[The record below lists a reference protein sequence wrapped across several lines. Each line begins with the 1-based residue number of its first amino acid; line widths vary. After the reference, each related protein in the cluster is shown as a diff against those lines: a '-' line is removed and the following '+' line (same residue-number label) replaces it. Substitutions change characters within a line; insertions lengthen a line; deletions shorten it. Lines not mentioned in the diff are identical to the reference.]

1 MMGVDGMIDRYTL
14 SKMGNIW
21 SEKHKM
27 EIMLKIEVLACEAMA
42 QLGMIPKKS
51 LEKIKKSAQ
60 FDIEEVKKL
69 EEKTKHDI
77 VAFINNVGKFLGP
90 EARYLHMGLTSSD
103 ILDTSLSVQC
113 VEASDILLADIQ
125 KFLAVLKEKAKRYK
139 DTPCIARTH
148 GVHAEPTTFG
158 LKIAVWFDE
167 MKRNCERMEQAREMI
182 RYGKLSGAVGTYANI
197 DPSVEKYVC
206 EKLGLKPVNIATQ
219 IIQRDH
225 HCQFVTTIAL
235 IGSTLDKIATEIRLL
250 QKTEVLEVEEP
261 FFKGQIGSSAMPHK
275 RNPVTCERIS
285 GLSRLLRANAQVAFE
300 NIALWHERDI
310 SHSSVE
316 RIILP
321 DCTITLD
328 YMFNKMI
335 PLLDGLL
342 VYPKNMIASLSKT
355 KGLIYSQRV
364 LLELMKKG
372 LTREA
377 AYDIIQHCAMQVWQE
392 TSDFKDILYRDR
404 KVRKYLRPN
413 EIDACFDIRYYTR
426 YTDQIYKKMGLL
438 TSTSA

>member
-1 MMGVDGMIDRYTL
+1 MIDRYTL

-27 EIMLKIEVLACEAMA
+27 EIMLKIEVLACEAMSK
-42 QLGMIPKKS
+42 LGLVPKKA
-51 LEKIKKSAQ
+51 LEKIKKNAQ
-60 FDIEEVKKL
+60 FNIDEVKKL
-69 EEKTKHDI
+69 EEKTKHDV
-77 VAFINNVGKFLGP
+77 VAFINNVGKYLGP

-103 ILDTSLSVQC
+103 LLDTALSVQC
-113 VEASDILLADIQ
+113 VEASDILLSDIN
-125 KFLAVLKEKAKRYK
+125 KLLAVLKQKARKYK

-148 GVHAEPTTFG
+148 GVHAEPMTFG
-158 LKIAVWFDE
+158 LKLAVWYDE
-167 MKRNCERMEQAREMI
+167 MRRNCERMEQAREMI

-197 DPSVEKYVC
+197 DPSVEEFVC

-225 HCQFVTTIAL
+225 HCQFITTIA
-235 IGSTLDKIATEIRLL
+235 IVGSTLNKIATEIRLL

-285 GLSRLLRANAQVAFE
+285 GLSRLLRANSQAAFE
-300 NIALWHERDI
+300 NICVWHERDI

-321 DCTITLD
+321 DSTIALN
-328 YMFNKMI
+328 YMLNKMI
-335 PLLDGLL
+335 PLIEGLL
-342 VYPKNMIASLSKT
+342 VYPKNMILSLSKT

-377 AYDIIQHCAMQVWQE
+377 AYEIIQHCAMQVWQE

-404 KVRKYLRPN
+404 KVRKYLRPG
-413 EIDACFDIRYYTR
+413 EIDGCFDIKYYTR
-426 YTDQIYKKMGLL
+426 HTDWIFKKVGV
-438 TSTSA
+438 

>member
-1 MMGVDGMIDRYTL
+1 MIDRYTL

-27 EIMLKIEVLACEAMA
+27 EIMLKIEVLACEAMGK
-42 QLGMIPKKS
+42 LGLVPKKA
-51 LEKIKKSAQ
+51 LERIKKNAQ
-60 FDIEEVKKL
+60 FNIDEVKKL

-77 VAFINNVGKFLGP
+77 AAFINNVGKYLGP

-103 ILDTSLSVQC
+103 LLDTALSVQC
-113 VEASDILLADIQ
+113 VEASDILLSDIY
-125 KFLAVLKEKAKRYK
+125 KLLAVLKQKARKYK

-148 GVHAEPTTFG
+148 GVHAEPMTFG
-158 LKIAVWFDE
+158 LKLAVWYDE

-197 DPSVEKYVC
+197 DPSVEEFVC

-225 HCQFVTTIAL
+225 HCQFITTIA
-235 IGSTLDKIATEIRLL
+235 IVGSTLNKIATEIRLL

-285 GLSRLLRANAQVAFE
+285 GLSRILRANSQAAFE
-300 NIALWHERDI
+300 NICVWHERDI

-321 DCTITLD
+321 DSTIALN
-328 YMFNKMI
+328 YMLSKMI
-335 PLLDGLL
+335 PLIEGLL
-342 VYPKNMIASLSKT
+342 VYPKNMILSLSKT

-377 AYDIIQHCAMQVWQE
+377 AYEIIQHCAMQVWQE

-404 KVRKYLRPN
+404 KVRKYLRPGD
-413 EIDACFDIRYYTR
+413 IDGCFDIKYYTR
-426 YTDQIYKKMGLL
+426 YTDRIFKKVGI
-438 TSTSA
+438 

>member
-1 MMGVDGMIDRYTL
+1 MIDRYTL

-27 EIMLKIEVLACEAMA
+27 EIMLKIEVLACEAMSK
-42 QLGMIPKKS
+42 LGFVPKKA
-51 LEKIKKSAQ
+51 LEKIKKNAQ
-60 FDIEEVKKL
+60 FNIDEVKKL

-77 VAFINNVGKFLGP
+77 AAFINNVGKYLGS

-103 ILDTSLSVQC
+103 LLDTALSVQC
-113 VEASDILLADIQ
+113 VEASDILLSDIHRL
-125 KFLAVLKEKAKRYK
+125 LAVLKQKAKKYK

-148 GVHAEPTTFG
+148 GVHAEPMTFG
-158 LKIAVWFDE
+158 LKLAVWYDE

-197 DPSVEKYVC
+197 DPSVEEFVC

-225 HCQFVTTIAL
+225 HCQFVTTIAI
-235 IGSTLDKIATEIRLL
+235 IGSTLNKIATEIRLL

-275 RNPVTCERIS
+275 RNPITCERIS
-285 GLSRLLRANAQVAFE
+285 GLSRILRANSQAAFE
-300 NIALWHERDI
+300 NICVWHERDI

-321 DCTITLD
+321 DSTIALN
-328 YMFNKMI
+328 YMLSKMI
-335 PLLDGLL
+335 PLIEGLL
-342 VYPKNMIASLSKT
+342 VYPKNMILSLSKT

-364 LLELMKKG
+364 LLELMKKS

-377 AYDIIQHCAMQVWQE
+377 AYEIIQHCAMQVWQE

-404 KVRKYLRPN
+404 KVRKYLRPSD
-413 EIDACFDIRYYTR
+413 IDGCFDIKYYTR
-426 YTDQIYKKMGLL
+426 YTDRIFKKVGI
-438 TSTSA
+438 

>member
-1 MMGVDGMIDRYTL
+1 MIDRYTL

-27 EIMLKIEVLACEAMA
+27 EIMLQIEVLACEAMGK
-42 QLGMIPKKS
+42 LGLVPKKA
-51 LEKIKKSAQ
+51 LERIKKNAQ
-60 FDIEEVKKL
+60 FNIDEVRKL

-77 VAFINNVGKFLGP
+77 AAFINNVGKYLGP

-103 ILDTSLSVQC
+103 LLDTALSVQC
-113 VEASDILLADIQ
+113 VEASDILLSDIH
-125 KFLAVLKEKAKRYK
+125 KLLAVLKQKARKYK

-148 GVHAEPTTFG
+148 GVHAEPMTFG
-158 LKIAVWFDE
+158 LKLAVWYDE

-197 DPSVEKYVC
+197 DPSVEEFVC

-225 HCQFVTTIAL
+225 HCQFVTTIA
-235 IGSTLDKIATEIRLL
+235 IVGSTLNKIATEIRLL

-285 GLSRLLRANAQVAFE
+285 GLSRILRANSQAAFE
-300 NIALWHERDI
+300 NICVWHERDI

-321 DCTITLD
+321 DSTIALN
-328 YMFNKMI
+328 YMLSKMI
-335 PLLDGLL
+335 PLIEGLL
-342 VYPKNMIASLSKT
+342 VYPKNMILSLSKT

-377 AYDIIQHCAMQVWQE
+377 AYEIIQHCAMQVWQE

-404 KVRKYLRPN
+404 KVRKYLRPGD
-413 EIDACFDIRYYTR
+413 IDGCFDIKYYTR
-426 YTDQIYKKMGLL
+426 YTDRIFKKVGI
-438 TSTSA
+438 

>member
-1 MMGVDGMIDRYTL
+1 MIDRYTL

-27 EIMLKIEVLACEAMA
+27 EIMLKIEVLACEAMCK
-42 QLGMIPKKS
+42 LGAVPKKA
-51 LEKIKKSAQ
+51 LEKIKKNAQ
-60 FDIEEVKKL
+60 FNIDEVKRL
-69 EEKTKHDI
+69 EEKTKHDV
-77 VAFINNVGKFLGP
+77 VAFINNVGKYLGP

-103 ILDTSLSVQC
+103 LLDTALSVQC
-113 VEASDILLADIQ
+113 VEASDILISDIQ
-125 KFLAVLKEKAKRYK
+125 KFLVVLKQKARKYK

-148 GVHAEPTTFG
+148 GVHAEPMTFG
-158 LKIAVWFDE
+158 LKLAVWYDE
-167 MKRNCERMEQAREMI
+167 MGRNCERMEQAREMI

-197 DPSVEKYVC
+197 DPSVEEFVC

-225 HCQFVTTIAL
+225 HCQFITTIAI
-235 IGSTLDKIATEIRLL
+235 IGSTLNKIATEIRLL

-275 RNPVTCERIS
+275 RNPVTCERVS
-285 GLSRLLRANAQVAFE
+285 GLSRLLRANSQAAFE
-300 NIALWHERDI
+300 DICVWHERDI

-321 DCTITLD
+321 DSTIALD
-328 YMFNKMI
+328 YMLQKMI
-335 PLLDGLL
+335 PLIEGLL

-377 AYDIIQHCAMQVWQE
+377 AYEIIQHCAMQVWQE

-404 KVRKYLRPN
+404 KVRKFLRPGD
-413 EIDACFDIRYYTR
+413 IDGCFDIKYYTR
-426 YTDQIYKKMGLL
+426 YTDRIFKKVGI
-438 TSTSA
+438 

>member
-1 MMGVDGMIDRYTL
+1 MIDRYTL

-27 EIMLKIEVLACEAMA
+27 EIMLKIEVLACEAMSK
-42 QLGMIPKKS
+42 LGLVPKKA
-51 LEKIKKSAQ
+51 LEKIKKNAQ
-60 FDIEEVKKL
+60 FNIDEVKKL
-69 EEKTKHDI
+69 EEKTKHDV
-77 VAFINNVGKFLGP
+77 VAFINNVGKYLGP

-103 ILDTSLSVQC
+103 LLDTALSAQC
-113 VEASDILLADIQ
+113 VEASDILLADIH
-125 KFLAVLKEKAKRYK
+125 KLLAVLKQKARKYK

-148 GVHAEPTTFG
+148 GVHAEPMTFG
-158 LKIAVWFDE
+158 LKLAVWYDE

-197 DPSVEKYVC
+197 DPSVEDFVC

-225 HCQFVTTIAL
+225 HCQFITTIA
-235 IGSTLDKIATEIRLL
+235 IVGSTLNKIATEIRLL

-275 RNPVTCERIS
+275 RNPVTCERVS
-285 GLSRLLRANAQVAFE
+285 GLSRLLRANSQAAFE
-300 NIALWHERDI
+300 NICVWHERDI

-321 DCTITLD
+321 DSTIALD
-328 YMFNKMI
+328 YMLQKMI
-335 PLLDGLL
+335 PLIEGLL
-342 VYPKNMIASLSKT
+342 VYPKNMILSLSKT

-364 LLELMKKG
+364 LLELMRKG

-377 AYDIIQHCAMQVWQE
+377 AYEIIQHCAMQVWQE

-404 KVRKYLRPN
+404 KVRKFLRPSD
-413 EIDACFDIRYYTR
+413 IDGCFDIKYYTR
-426 YTDQIYKKMGLL
+426 HTDRIFKKVGI
-438 TSTSA
+438 

>member
-1 MMGVDGMIDRYTL
+1 MIDRYTL

-27 EIMLKIEVLACEAMA
+27 EIMLKIEVLACEAMSK
-42 QLGMIPKKS
+42 LGLIPKKA
-51 LEKIKKSAQ
+51 LEKIKKNAQ
-60 FDIEEVKKL
+60 FNIDEVRKL
-69 EEKTKHDI
+69 EEKTKHDV
-77 VAFINNVGKFLGP
+77 VAFINNVGKYLGP

-103 ILDTSLSVQC
+103 LLDTALSVQC
-113 VEASDILLADIQ
+113 VEASDILLFDIH
-125 KFLAVLKEKAKRYK
+125 KLLAVLKQKARKYK

-148 GVHAEPTTFG
+148 GVHAEPMTFG
-158 LKIAVWFDE
+158 LKLAVWYDE

-197 DPSVEKYVC
+197 DPSVEEFVC

-225 HCQFVTTIAL
+225 HCQFVTTIA
-235 IGSTLDKIATEIRLL
+235 IVGSTLNKIATEIRLL

-275 RNPVTCERIS
+275 RNPVTCERVS
-285 GLSRLLRANAQVAFE
+285 GLSRILRANSQAAFE
-300 NIALWHERDI
+300 NICVWHERDT

-321 DCTITLD
+321 DSTVALN
-328 YMFNKMI
+328 YMLSKMT
-335 PLLDGLL
+335 PLIEGLL
-342 VYPKNMIASLSKT
+342 VYPKNMILSLSKT

-377 AYDIIQHCAMQVWQE
+377 AYEIIQHCAMQVWQE

-404 KVRKYLRPN
+404 KVRKYLRPGD
-413 EIDACFDIRYYTR
+413 IDGCFDIKYYTR
-426 YTDQIYKKMGLL
+426 YTDRIFKKVGI
-438 TSTSA
+438 

>member
-1 MMGVDGMIDRYTL
+1 MIDRYTL

-27 EIMLKIEVLACEAMA
+27 EIMLKIEVLACEAMSK
-42 QLGMIPKKS
+42 LGLVPKKA
-51 LEKIKKSAQ
+51 LEKIKKNAQ
-60 FDIEEVKKL
+60 FNIDEVKKL
-69 EEKTKHDI
+69 EEKTKHDV
-77 VAFINNVGKFLGP
+77 VAFINNVGKYLGP

-103 ILDTSLSVQC
+103 LLDTALSVQC
-113 VEASDILLADIQ
+113 VEASDILLSDIH
-125 KFLAVLKEKAKRYK
+125 KLLAVLKQKARKYK

-148 GVHAEPTTFG
+148 GVHAEPMTFG
-158 LKIAVWFDE
+158 LKLAVWYDE

-197 DPSVEKYVC
+197 DPSVEEFVC
-206 EKLGLKPVNIATQ
+206 EKLELKPVNIATQ

-225 HCQFVTTIAL
+225 HCQFVTTIA
-235 IGSTLDKIATEIRLL
+235 IVGSTLNKIATEIRLL

-285 GLSRLLRANAQVAFE
+285 GLSRLLRANSQAAFE
-300 NIALWHERDI
+300 NICVWHERDI

-321 DCTITLD
+321 DSTIALD
-328 YMFNKMI
+328 YMLQKMI
-335 PLLDGLL
+335 PLIEGLL
-342 VYPKNMIASLSKT
+342 VYPKNMILSLSKT

-364 LLELMKKG
+364 LLELMRKG

-377 AYDIIQHCAMQVWQE
+377 AYEIIQHCAMQVWQE

-404 KVRKYLRPN
+404 KVRKYLRPGD
-413 EIDACFDIRYYTR
+413 IDGCFDIKYYTR
-426 YTDQIYKKMGLL
+426 HTDRIFKRVGI
-438 TSTSA
+438 

>member
-1 MMGVDGMIDRYTL
+1 MIDRYTL

-27 EIMLKIEVLACEAMA
+27 EIMLQIEVLTCEAMCK
-42 QLGMIPKKS
+42 LGIIPKKA
-51 LEKIKKSAQ
+51 LEKIKKSAK
-60 FDIEEVKKL
+60 FDIDEVKRL
-69 EEKTKHDI
+69 EEKTKHDV
-77 VAFINNVGKFLGP
+77 VAFINSVGKYLGP

-103 ILDTSLSVQC
+103 LLDTALSVQC
-113 VEASDILLADIQ
+113 VEASDILLADIR
-125 KFLAVLKEKAKRYK
+125 KFLLILKQKARKYK

-148 GVHAEPTTFG
+148 GVHAEPTSFG
-158 LKIAVWFDE
+158 LKLAVWYDE
-167 MKRNCERMEQAREMI
+167 MGRNYERMEQAKEMM
-182 RYGKLSGAVGTYANI
+182 RFGKLSGAVGTYANI
-197 DPSVEKYVC
+197 DPYVEEYVC
-206 EKLGLKPVNIATQ
+206 EKLNLKPVNIATQ

-235 IGSTLDKIATEIRLL
+235 IGSSLNKIATEIRLL
-250 QKTEVLEVEEP
+250 QKTEVMEVEEP

-285 GLSRLLRANAQVAFE
+285 GLSRILRANAQAAFE
-300 NIALWHERDI
+300 NISLWHERDI

-321 DCTITLD
+321 DCTIALN
-328 YMFNKMI
+328 YMFYKLI
-335 PLLDGLL
+335 PIIDGLL

-377 AYDIIQHCAMQVWQE
+377 AYELIQRCAMQVWQE
-392 TSDFKDILYRDR
+392 TSDFRDILYRDR
-404 KVRKYLRPN
+404 KVRKYLKPS
-413 EIDACFDIRYYTR
+413 EIDGCFDIRYYMR
-426 YTDQIYKKMGLL
+426 HTDKIFKKVGL
-438 TSTSA
+438 

>member
-1 MMGVDGMIDRYTL
+1 MIDRYTL

-27 EIMLKIEVLACEAMA
+27 EIMLEIEVLACEAMCK
-42 QLGMIPKKS
+42 LGTVPKKA
-51 LEKIKKSAQ
+51 LEKIKKNAQ
-60 FDIEEVKKL
+60 FNIDEVKKL
-69 EEKTKHDI
+69 EEKTKHDV
-77 VAFINNVGKFLGP
+77 VAFINNVGKYLGP

-103 ILDTSLSVQC
+103 LLDTALSVQC
-113 VEASDILLADIQ
+113 VEASDILLSDIH
-125 KFLAVLKEKAKRYK
+125 KLLAVLKQKARKYK
-139 DTPCIARTH
+139 ETPCIARTH
-148 GVHAEPTTFG
+148 GVHAEPMTFG
-158 LKIAVWFDE
+158 LKLAVWYDE
-167 MKRNCERMEQAREMI
+167 MMRNCERMEQAREMI

-197 DPSVEKYVC
+197 DPSVEDFVC

-225 HCQFVTTIAL
+225 HCQFITTIAI
-235 IGSTLDKIATEIRLL
+235 IGSTLNKIATEIRLL

-285 GLSRLLRANAQVAFE
+285 GLSRLLRANSQAAFE
-300 NIALWHERDI
+300 NICVWHERDI

-321 DCTITLD
+321 DSTIALN
-328 YMFNKMI
+328 YMLNKMI
-335 PLLDGLL
+335 PLIEGLL
-342 VYPKNMIASLSKT
+342 VYPKNMIASLGKT

-372 LTREA
+372 ITREA
-377 AYDIIQHCAMQVWQE
+377 AYEIIQHCAMQVWQE

-404 KVRKYLRPN
+404 KVRKYLRPG
-413 EIDACFDIRYYTR
+413 EIDGCFDIKYYTR
-426 YTDQIYKKMGLL
+426 HTDRIFKKVGI
-438 TSTSA
+438 